1 MLQGSFMIY
10 LVYYYSNKVTYVKLY
25 KAYDKT
31 LLSFSFSF
39 KNIIVNLTLEYF
51 VIKLLVF

>member
-1 MLQGSFMIY
+1 
-10 LVYYYSNKVTYVKLY
+10 LY